1 MVGKLQD
8 KRAWL
13 NLQYSQISKITSM
26 ADWRFDKY
34 QFEGNKEAV
43 TKAFQALDSPL
54 KTDRSQWKD
63 ANFLRGS
70 PGWLGYIIIELL
82 RNSLDDFLCRGTF
95 RLTSDN
101 IFQMKPGICGFKVE
115 ADSTWTPSVS
125 LFQAIAESFGITLYY
140 HSIGEWDDE
149 IIFTNDEDG
158 LVFPELKF
166 TQ

>member
-34 QFEGNKEAV
+34 LFEGNKKAV

-63 ANFLRGS
+63 AKF
-70 PGWLGYIIIELL
+70 
-82 RNSLDDFLCRGTF
+82 
-95 RLTSDN
+95 
-101 IFQMKPGICGFKVE
+101 
-115 ADSTWTPSVS
+115 
-125 LFQAIAESFGITLYY
+125 
-140 HSIGEWDDE
+140 
-149 IIFTNDEDG
+149 FTRKSG
-158 LVFPELKF
+158 LVRLYHNRAFA
-166 TQ
+166 

>member
-34 QFEGNKEAV
+34 LFEGNKKAV

-70 PGWLGYIIIELL
+70 PDWLGY
-82 RNSLDDFLCRGTF
+82 
-95 RLTSDN
+95 
-101 IFQMKPGICGFKVE
+101 K
-115 ADSTWTPSVS
+115 
-125 LFQAIAESFGITLYY
+125 
-140 HSIGEWDDE
+140 IGRAH
-149 IIFTNDEDG
+149 
-158 LVFPELKF
+158 V
-166 TQ
+166 

>member
-1 MVGKLQD
+1 
-8 KRAWL
+8 
-13 NLQYSQISKITSM
+13 M

-34 QFEGNKEAV
+34 LFEGNKEAV

-101 IFQMKPGICGFKVE
+101 IFF
-115 ADSTWTPSVS
+115 
-125 LFQAIAESFGITLYY
+125 
-140 HSIGEWDDE
+140 
-149 IIFTNDEDG
+149 
-158 LVFPELKF
+158 
-166 TQ
+166 